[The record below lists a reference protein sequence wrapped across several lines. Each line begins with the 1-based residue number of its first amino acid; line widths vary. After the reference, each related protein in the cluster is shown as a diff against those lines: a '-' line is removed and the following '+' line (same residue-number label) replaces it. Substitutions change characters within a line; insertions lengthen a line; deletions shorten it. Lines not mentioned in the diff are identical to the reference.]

1 MTLGILILAR
11 STDLTSFTLT
21 IGCAFAKTSMEEEII
36 CAP

>member
-1 MTLGILILAR
+1 MISWILILAR

-21 IGCAFAKTSMEEEII
+21 IGCAFAKTSVEEEII